1 MNKKISP
8 RHNNAEVIFVN
19 NMTMDV
25 RAYFNTLPAAV
36 RTAIVESG
44 AKFDTVEQLK
54 VLAES
59 YMNK

>member
-1 MNKKISP
+1 M
-8 RHNNAEVIFVN
+8 E

-25 RAYFNTLPAAV
+25 RAYFNTLPASV

-44 AKFDTVEQLK
+44 AKFQTLEQLK

>member
-1 MNKKISP
+1 MS
-8 RHNNAEVIFVN
+8 
-19 NMTMDV
+19 NMSFDV
-25 RAYFNTLPAAV
+25 RTYFNTLPASV
-36 RTAIVESG
+36 RTAIIESG

>member
-1 MNKKISP
+1 M
-8 RHNNAEVIFVN
+8 N
-19 NMTMDV
+19 NMTIDV
-25 RAYFNTLPAAV
+25 RTYFNTLPASV

-59 YMNK
+59 YMSK

>member
-1 MNKKISP
+1 MD
-8 RHNNAEVIFVN
+8 

-25 RAYFNTLPAAV
+25 RAYFNTLPASV

-54 VLAES
+54 VLAEA
-59 YMNK
+59 YLNRE

>member
-1 MNKKISP
+1 MD
-8 RHNNAEVIFVN
+8 

-25 RAYFNTLPAAV
+25 RAYFNTLPASV

-54 VLAES
+54 VLAEAH
-59 YMNK
+59 MNR

>member
-1 MNKKISP
+1 MD
-8 RHNNAEVIFVN
+8 

-25 RAYFNTLPAAV
+25 RAYFNTLPASV

-44 AKFDTVEQLK
+44 AKFD
-54 VLAES
+54 S

>member
-1 MNKKISP
+1 MD
-8 RHNNAEVIFVN
+8 

-25 RAYFNTLPAAV
+25 RAYFNTLPASV

-54 VLAES
+54 VLAKA
-59 YMNK
+59 YMQD

>member
-1 MNKKISP
+1 M
-8 RHNNAEVIFVN
+8 N
-19 NMTMDV
+19 NMSFDV
-25 RAYFNTLPAAV
+25 KAYFNTLPASV

>member
-1 MNKKISP
+1 M
-8 RHNNAEVIFVN
+8 E

-25 RAYFNTLPAAV
+25 RAYFNTLPASV

-44 AKFDTVEQLK
+44 AKFQTLEQLK
-54 VLAES
+54 VIAES

>member
-1 MNKKISP
+1 MT
-8 RHNNAEVIFVN
+8 N
-19 NMTMDV
+19 NMSMDV
-25 RAYFNTLPAAV
+25 RAYFNTLPASV

>member
-1 MNKKISP
+1 MD
-8 RHNNAEVIFVN
+8 

-25 RAYFNTLPAAV
+25 RAYFNTLPASV

-44 AKFDTVEQLK
+44 AKFQTVEQLK

-59 YMNK
+59 YMNR